1 MEHPSKANHP
11 IVAGPASTLVAGTS
25 RWTRGVYLVT
35 REEPDT
41 ARLAA
46 VVGAAIDGGVVLVQ
60 YRDKSTDAERRRRQA
75 ELLRAITSAAGVP
88 LLINDDVDL
97 ARAIGA
103 DGVHLGRDDAGIEIA
118 RAALGPAAIIGVSCY
133 SDVDRARRLA
143 AAGADYV
150 AFGSMFPSTTKP
162 AATRA
167 PLSVLKEAAGLG
179 VPRAAIGGIDAT
191 NAGMLVAAGA
201 DLLAVIGAICD
212 AADPRSA
219 TRAIAAAF
227 GRISAR

>member
-1 MEHPSKANHP
+1 MEHPSKGERA
-11 IVAGPASTLVAGTS
+11 IVAGPASAPVAGTTH
-25 RWTRGVYLVT
+25 WGRGVYLVT

-60 YRDKSTDAERRRRQA
+60 YRDKSTDADHRRRQA
-75 ELLRAITSAAGVP
+75 EALRAITRAAGVP
-88 LLINDDVDL
+88 LLVNDDVDL

-103 DGVHLGRDDAGIEIA
+103 DGVHLGRDDAGLEDA
-118 RAALGPAAIIGVSCY
+118 RAALGPDAIIGVSCY

-150 AFGSMFPSTTKP
+150 AFGSVYPSTTKP
-162 AATRA
+162 AAPRA
-167 PLSVLKEAAGLG
+167 PLSVFAEAAALG

-201 DLLAVIGAICD
+201 DLLAVIGAVCD
-212 AADPRSA
+212 AEDPRAA
-219 TRAIAAAF
+219 TRAIVDAF
-227 GRISAR
+227 ARSPTL